1 MHLDTQ
7 LSSKNVTANS
17 GFERRASPIHS
28 QGLFTTRNFKSGEII
43 YTHPVGRKVLAVEIN
58 LLTTEEQDR
67 LEKRG
72 DGIYELMQP
81 PACYL
86 NHSCE
91 PNAQEKD
98 HIGYA
103 LRDIRAGEEIT
114 VDYTL
119 SIEGGPMQCNCGSG
133 VCKKVIAAEI
143 K

>member
-7 LSSKNVTANS
+7 LSSRNVMENS

-28 QGLFTTRNFKSGEII
+28 QGLFAIRNFKSGEII
-43 YTHPVGRKVLAVEIN
+43 YTHPVGKKVLAVEIN
-58 LLTTEEQDR
+58 LLTAEERDR

-72 DGIYELMQP
+72 DGIYELMEP
-81 PACYL
+81 PACYV

-119 SIEGGPMQCNCGSG
+119 SIEGGPMQCNCGG
-133 VCKKVIAAEI
+133 EACKKVIAAEI